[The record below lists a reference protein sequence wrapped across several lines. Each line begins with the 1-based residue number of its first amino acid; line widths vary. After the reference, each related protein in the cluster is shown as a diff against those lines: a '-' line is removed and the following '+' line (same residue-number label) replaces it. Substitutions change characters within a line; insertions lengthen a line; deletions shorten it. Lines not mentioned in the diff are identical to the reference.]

1 MKVVRTIPDAKAGS
15 IFILLIVIGIIM
27 PTKQAKP
34 KFIKIAKDISTNI
47 HKLDIASTHEPPSV
61 AAGCILMVAV
71 IYRLDITKKQ
81 ISDVFK
87 IALILVVVG

>member
-34 KFIKIAKDISTNI
+34 KFIKIAKDIANANI
-47 HKLDIASTHEPPSV
+47 
-61 AAGCILMVAV
+61 
-71 IYRLDITKKQ
+71 RL
-81 ISDVFK
+81 SNH
-87 IALILVVVG
+87 